1 MNPINIA
8 VFYQL
13 PKFVMKRLPCIIY
26 GLPVWRGPFAV
37 VFGFNGQCANARGK
51 HGKSAQIFIC
61 LLLIYPTLTAT

>member
-51 HGKSAQIFIC
+51 HGQKCKNLHLPSPH
-61 LLLIYPTLTAT
+61 LS